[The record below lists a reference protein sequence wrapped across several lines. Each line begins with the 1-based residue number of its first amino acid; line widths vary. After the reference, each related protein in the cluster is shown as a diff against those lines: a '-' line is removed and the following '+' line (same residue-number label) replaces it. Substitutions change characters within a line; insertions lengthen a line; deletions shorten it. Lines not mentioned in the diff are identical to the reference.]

1 MYASDREMDLI
12 EEIAEQAKEL
22 IEEEKRNTHYKDWY
36 YLDEALHQIDK
47 VVNRVWRGR
56 LTVDEASCDIEEII
70 RKAF

>member
-1 MYASDREMDLI
+1 MYASNREMNLI

-36 YLDEALHQIDK
+36 YIDEALHQIDK